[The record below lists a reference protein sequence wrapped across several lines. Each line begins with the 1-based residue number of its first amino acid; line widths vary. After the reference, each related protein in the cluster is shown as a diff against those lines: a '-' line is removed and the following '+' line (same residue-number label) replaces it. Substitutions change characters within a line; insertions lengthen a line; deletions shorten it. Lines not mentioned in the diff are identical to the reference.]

1 MSETLTQ
8 ADDATF
14 AEWLT
19 DQRVRTL
26 APETAAFLIGLA
38 ESVVVAG
45 LKLSADDP
53 IRPRAKAYAKALL
66 CVAQDMGKQQGV
78 VLARLGAAVGGA
90 ER

>member
-38 ESVVVAG
+38 DSVVEAA
-45 LKLSADDP
+45 LKLPVGDP
-53 IRPRAKAYAKALL
+53 IRPRAGAYAKALL
-66 CVAQDMGKQQGV
+66 RVGRDMGHQQGV
-78 VLARLGAAVGGA
+78 VLARLGAAVGSVK
-90 ER
+90 R